1 MGLGAIRAQA
11 VVVEAPGGPEVLALR
26 EVEVAAPG
34 PGEVRIRHTAIGLNY
49 IDTYFRTGLYPL
61 PLPFTPGV
69 EGAGVVEAVG
79 EGVEGLRE
87 GDRVA
92 YCWGPPGGYATHRL
106 LPADHVVRLPEGIS
120 DELAAAALLKGCT
133 AEYLIERCA
142 RVEEGQWVLLHA
154 AAGGVGQIAAQWLA
168 AIGARAIGTVSSEAK
183 AAMAREAG
191 CEAVVRYDG
200 GRDWVAEVREL
211 TGGEGVAVVI
221 DGVGAA
227 TFDGSLRCLRRR
239 GLMISYGAASGP
251 VPPFE
256 TGLLGRMGSL
266 FLTRPSL
273 FDYCF
278 TRAEKMA
285 SADRVFGLLE
295 AGVLSARIDQ
305 RFALAE
311 AAEAHREL
319 KSRTTT
325 GSTLLLP

>member
-1 MGLGAIRAQA
+1 MSAQA
-11 VVVEAPGGPEVLALR
+11 VVVAAPGGPEALVLR
-26 EVEVAAPG
+26 ETEVGAPG
-34 PGEVRIRHTAIGLNY
+34 PGEVRLRHTAIGLNY
-49 IDTYFRTGLYPL
+49 IDTYHRTGLYPL

-69 EGAGVVEAVG
+69 EAAGVVEAVG
-79 EGVEGLRE
+79 ADVADLQV

-92 YCWGPPGGYATHRL
+92 YCWGPPGAYATHRL
-106 LPADHVVRLPEGIS
+106 IAAEQLVRLPVGVS

-142 RVEEGQWVLLHA
+142 RVEAGQWVLLHA

-168 AIGARAIGTVSSEAK
+168 AIGARTIGTVSSEAK
-183 AAMAREAG
+183 AALAREAG

-200 GRDWVAEVREL
+200 GRDWVAEVRAL
-211 TGGEGVAVVI
+211 TSGEGVAVVI

-227 TFDGSLRCLRRR
+227 TFDGSLACLRRR

-256 TGLLGRMGSL
+256 TGLLARLGSL

-278 TRAEKMA
+278 TRAEKTA
-285 SADRVFGLLE
+285 SAERLFSLLE
-295 AGVLSARIDQ
+295 AGVVRVRVDQ
-305 RFALAE
+305 RWPLAQ
-311 AAEAHREL
+311 AAEAHRALEA
-319 KSRTTT
+319 RATT
-325 GSTLLLP
+325 GSTLLTP